1 MGTMSGYML
10 GPSLYEKA
18 QVKKMEI
25 DDRLADAEAI
35 IAEEW
40 RQIEE
45 NGRQEKMCQDIL
57 ESKRAQ
63 EAEAQARADAHAH
76 LLAQVT
82 HEEEQKKL
90 YHERVEAEIATQKAA
105 QEAYA
110 EASAEAEKLEA
121 AYQASATQAMADNHD
136 MSRELNSLGRTHQLM
151 QEQVY
156 AGQTSAHAHVRQQ
169 HSQAQAQ
176 ALQGQEFLQMH
187 ETRQAEHK
195 AYTYDA
201 TLQEKYRQEEMERA
215 SRMYEQQQQAMYR
228 AQNSAVKQDSED
240 RRQTMRMNP
249 GYGVVPQHYQQP
261 GQYYQQPSQYQIYQQ
276 PAAEYQQ
283 ALFKSVASP

>member
-1 MGTMSGYML
+1 MGSCFVTMSGYML

-45 NGRQEKMCQDIL
+45 NGRHERMCQDIL

-90 YHERVEAEIATQKAA
+90 YHERVEAEIAAQKAA

-110 EASAEAEKLEA
+110 EASAEAEKARESATAEAQKLEA

-136 MSRELNSLGRTHQLM
+136 MSHELNSLGRTHQLM

-187 ETRQAEHK
+187 ETRQAEQSIRVRRHFARK
-195 AYTYDA
+195 VSTGGDGEGE
-201 TLQEKYRQEEMERA
+201 QNVRA
-215 SRMYEQQQQAMYR
+215 
-228 AQNSAVKQDSED
+228 
-240 RRQTMRMNP
+240 
-249 GYGVVPQHYQQP
+249 
-261 GQYYQQPSQYQIYQQ
+261 
-276 PAAEYQQ
+276 AA
-283 ALFKSVASP
+283 ASNV